1 MCEWC
6 GDELGGCDVIQRA
19 ELDRDIGSAVTA
31 SLISLLHGGIPYFR
45 CNGRCS
51 ISDAAFRMQH
61 FQMQRAVGARTLL
74 RPSGKPITIVLSDE
88 LGSMNWDQRKIK
100 RVNACS
106 RHEWL
111 RVP

>member
-1 MCEWC
+1 
-6 GDELGGCDVIQRA
+6 
-19 ELDRDIGSAVTA
+19 
-31 SLISLLHGGIPYFR
+31 
-45 CNGRCS
+45 
-51 ISDAAFRMQH
+51 
-61 FQMQRAVGARTLL
+61 MQRAVGARTLL